1 MNPDTATLQRILRE
15 CHTIAVVG
23 LSAEPQRASFG
34 VARYLQTHGYRI
46 VPVNPRYAA
55 SNTPILG
62 EPCYATL
69 ADIPFAVDMVDVFR
83 RAEDMLPIAQQAI
96 ALKPQCFWQQLGI
109 SNLEADALVRAAGIE
124 AVHNRCLKIDHA
136 RLMPRD

>member
-1 MNPDTATLQRILRE
+1 VTPDTATLQRILQD

-23 LSAEPQRASFG
+23 LSANPGRASFE
-34 VARYLQTHGYRI
+34 VAQYMQAHGYRI

-55 SNTPILG
+55 TGTSILG
-62 EPCYATL
+62 ETCYATL

-83 RAEDMLPIAQQAI
+83 RAEDMLPIAQQAL

-109 SNLEADALVRAAGIE
+109 SNLEADALVRAAGME

-136 RLMPRD
+136 RLMPRE